1 MGVPHPI
8 PYQGSKRRLAGAILH
23 HCPGNTNRLVE
34 PFAGSAAVSLAAASC
49 GLVDHFVLN
58 DTNAPLMALWTE
70 IINAPEA
77 LADAYTQLWCAQG
90 KRERAFY
97 DEVRNRFNQ
106 EPRPVDF
113 LYLLARCVKASVRY
127 NANGE
132 FNQSPDNRRKGAR
145 PSTMR
150 QHIIGASQL
159 LRGKTDLSSDDYEKV
174 LHKANAEDLVYMD
187 PPYQGVCGNR
197 DPRYAESV
205 SFDRF
210 VEALREANDRQLS
223 YIVSYDGRTGSKE
236 YGRPMPNSLRLHH
249 VEIDAGR
256 SSQAT
261 LCGRDATTIESL
273 YFSPALMDRIGHQFT
288 SSLKQTAAQL
298 SLLETSCQETTTPL
312 SSSSV

>member
-8 PYQGSKRRLAGAILH
+8 PYQGSKRRLAGVILH
-23 HCPGNTNRLVE
+23 HCPGNTQRLVE
-34 PFAGSAAVSLAAASC
+34 PFAGSAAVSLAAASR

-58 DTNAPLMALWTE
+58 DTNTPLMALWAE

-77 LADAYTQLWCAQG
+77 LADAYTQLWFAQG

-106 EPRPVDF
+106 EPQPVDF

-174 LHKANAEDLVYMD
+174 LQKADAEDLVYMD

-210 VEALREANDRQLS
+210 VEALREANDRQL
-223 YIVSYDGRTGSKE
+223 
-236 YGRPMPNSLRLHH
+236 
-249 VEIDAGR
+249 
-256 SSQAT
+256 
-261 LCGRDATTIESL
+261 
-273 YFSPALMDRIGHQFT
+273 
-288 SSLKQTAAQL
+288 
-298 SLLETSCQETTTPL
+298 
-312 SSSSV
+312 